1 MRIIE
6 RFVKNDTPYLGRL
19 VLRFEK
25 NTDYKSTKKG
35 FLNKIHLDFKFFKL
49 VTRLIPKTDDRG
61 WVADPEKVSL
71 IEKYTGGIVKEKI
84 SVDNESKSGYNLS
97 HIFLTKS
104 KKYVGDIFL
113 GWFYYKNQ
121 LMILEEKPIG
131 VAIKYKDRKID
142 GYLVMTEKVNV
153 MVRMGDRIFDEN
165 YKPSK
170 SEFERKDWDK
180 WRKKFDI
187 VHSRALGWQK
197 KELDRRGMFHF
208 IPHNLRGF
216 KKITTIDQVKES
228 AIKIYNYITEIENDK
243 KQNPLYRKAKI
254 KTGKIS

>member
-6 RFVKNDTPYLGRL
+6 WFVKNDTPYLGKL

-25 NTDYKSTKKG
+25 NPNYKSTKKG
-35 FLNKIHLDFKFFKL
+35 FLNIVHFDFKIFKI

-61 WVADPEKVSL
+61 WVVDPEKVVL
-71 IEKYTGGIVKEKI
+71 IEKYTGGLVKEKI

-113 GWFYYKNQ
+113 GWFYFKNQ
-121 LMILEEKPIG
+121 LMVLEDKPNG
-131 VAIKYKDRKID
+131 VAVKYENRKID
-142 GYLVMTEKVNV
+142 GYFVMTERVNV
-153 MVRMGDRIFDEN
+153 MVRIGDRIFDEDYN
-165 YKPSK
+165 PSK
-170 SEFERKDWDK
+170 SEFTKKDWDK
-180 WRKKFDI
+180 WRKKFNI
-187 VHSRALGWQK
+187 IYSRALGWQK
-197 KELDRRGMFHF
+197 KELNRRGMFHF

-216 KKITTIDQVKES
+216 KKIRTLEQAKET

-243 KQNPLYRKAKI
+243 KQNPLYRKVKI
-254 KTGKIS
+254 KTGEIS

>member
-19 VLRFEK
+19 VLRIER
-25 NTDYKSTKKG
+25 NSNYKSTKKG
-35 FLNKIHLDFKFFKL
+35 FLNKIHIDFKFFKL

-84 SVDNESKSGYNLS
+84 LVDNESKSGYNLS

-113 GWFYYKNQ
+113 GWYYFKNQ
-121 LMILEEKPIG
+121 LMILEDKPNGI
-131 VAIKYKDRKID
+131 AIKYKNRKIE
-142 GYLVMTEKVNV
+142 GYLVMTEKINV
-153 MVRMGDRIFDEN
+153 MLRIGDRIFNEDYN
-165 YKPSK
+165 PSK
-170 SEFERKDWDK
+170 SEFSKKEWNK
-180 WRKKFDI
+180 WRKKFYV
-187 VHSRALGWQK
+187 VHSNALGWQK

-216 KKITTIDQVKES
+216 KKITTLDQAKES

-243 KQNPLYRKAKI
+243 KQNPLYRKVRLKI
-254 KTGKIS
+254 